1 MKFYEFDPIDAG
13 IIIHEQ
19 AINLGS
25 QQPIMDAN
33 DLSDDALKRWKIPQL
48 TSVLGIDGVIGLLI
62 SSCLVF
68 FKFRIVSKQA
78 INEYSQ

>member
-1 MKFYEFDPIDAG
+1 
-13 IIIHEQ
+13 
-19 AINLGS
+19 
-25 QQPIMDAN
+25 MDAA

-48 TSVLGIDGVIGLLI
+48 TKLFEIDGVIGLLI

-78 INEYSQ
+78 IN

>member
-1 MKFYEFDPIDAG
+1 
-13 IIIHEQ
+13 
-19 AINLGS
+19 
-25 QQPIMDAN
+25 MDVS
-33 DLSDDALKRWKIPQL
+33 DLSEDALKRWKIPQL
-48 TSVLGIDGVIGLLI
+48 TKLFEIDGVIGLLI